1 MKILRG
7 LLRQH
12 SYLSFEIAYCRHEQ
26 NGIKESHSSTF
37 FQELSLFE
45 AQAQNTYGRKR
56 TSERM
61 QTMGKLSN
69 TTGTWKLVELTG
81 ALGTTRRSYQVPEG
95 QSPCMSASPG
105 VLFTSRFQFKKKKK
119 RFQFKSLQCRLRYC
133 TSHYYPGTETLA
145 IGHS

>member
-119 RFQFKSLQCRLRYC
+119 DSSSRVCN
-133 TSHYYPGTETLA
+133 A
-145 IGHS
+145 D